1 MPPKLLPAFVAGAL
15 ALCAGLVQA
24 ETMNTLE
31 RIRKSGSIALGHR
44 ESSIPFSYVDDRNQV
59 VGYSHDIA
67 LKILDAV
74 RSELQLPELR
84 VRLVSFPPLTRLPM
98 VQNGMI
104 DLECGSTSLN
114 GERARQVAFSAPIFV
129 INTRLMTRADSGI
142 RDFADLAG
150 KNVVTTAGTTSE
162 RLLRKLNVE
171 RQLDMRLISARD
183 HGESFLQLESGR
195 VAAFVMDDMLLYG
208 ERAKARKPQDWTVV
222 GTPLSQEAY
231 ACTLRKDD
239 PAFKALVD
247 RTIGGLMQ
255 SGEINEIYRKWFMQ
269 PIPPKSLNL
278 NFPASDANRALFRAA
293 DATPAH

>member
-1 MPPKLLPAFVAGAL
+1 MSPKLLPALAAGAL
-15 ALCAGLVQA
+15 ALCAGLAQA

-31 RIRKSGSIALGHR
+31 RIRQSGSIALGHR
-44 ESSIPFSYVDDRNQV
+44 ESSIPFSYVDERNQV

-74 RSELQLPELR
+74 RSELQLPDLK

-129 INTRLMTRADSGI
+129 INTRLMARADSGI

-171 RQLDMRLISARD
+171 RRLDMRLVSARD

-195 VAAFVMDDMLLYG
+195 VAAFVMDDMLL
-208 ERAKARKPQDWTVV
+208 
-222 GTPLSQEAY
+222 
-231 ACTLRKDD
+231 
-239 PAFKALVD
+239 
-247 RTIGGLMQ
+247 
-255 SGEINEIYRKWFMQ
+255 
-269 PIPPKSLNL
+269 
-278 NFPASDANRALFRAA
+278 
-293 DATPAH
+293 